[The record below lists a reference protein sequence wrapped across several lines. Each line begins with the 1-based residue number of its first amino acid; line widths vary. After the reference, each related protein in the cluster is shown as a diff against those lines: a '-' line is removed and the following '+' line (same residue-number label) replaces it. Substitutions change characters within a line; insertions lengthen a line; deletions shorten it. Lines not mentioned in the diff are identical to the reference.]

1 MATRTQ
7 RTLTRTGADVAAIGL
22 LSVSFLWA
30 GMSLDVSF
38 LATPAKFLAPS
49 STLPVALD
57 VGRQTFAIFN
67 WVEIGWSLA
76 LVGLVLVHA
85 PTRWVYGMIAVP
97 CGIVALETAWL
108 LPMLDAR
115 VEMIIA
121 GSMPSD
127 SGLPARKSGG

>member
-30 GMSLDVSF
+30 GMILDVSF

-49 STLPVALD
+49 IPLPVALD
-57 VGRQTFAIFN
+57 VGRQTFAIFT

-85 PTRWVYGMIAVP
+85 PTRWVLGTLDVP
-97 CGIVALETAWL
+97 FGSVRPEPAWL
-108 LPMLDAR
+108 FPILDAR
-115 VEMIIA
+115 GQTIIS
-121 GSMPSD
+121 GSH
-127 SGLPARKSGG
+127 